1 MSANGAPYSYSNHTL
16 EKVAKA
22 KATLESFYANLIT
35 QHQER
40 KNRFAFSKTTLTVP
54 VLISS
59 FLVLPSRRDMFWLL
73 GYRSHFYER
82 RVECCSL
89 EGLTLIACTIF
100 SLQMESFGDEYATTR
115 FNGRRG
121 LYVLPQLLFQNL
133 LTDTFFILF

>member
-1 MSANGAPYSYSNHTL
+1 MEHHIHTPTIL
-16 EKVAKA
+16 SRKWRKPKRRLKASTPTSSHSTKKEK
-22 KATLESFYANLIT
+22 TGL
-35 QHQER
+35 HC
-40 KNRFAFSKTTLTVP
+40 SKTTLTVP

-73 GYRSHFYER
+73 RYRSHFYER

-133 LTDTFFILF
+133 STDTFFILL